1 MSLSL
6 TEQKRK
12 TMLDELSNWHEKR
25 KSFTLLQGVTLC
37 GTLKFWA
44 NTSPW
49 IRFIYLNLR
58 SAVNR
63 SIRFCTDLSRNKN
76 SIKKMITDLSVSKG
90 MDNYDLRE
98 RLVQSKIA
106 EETYKSDHKTF
117 ITKPM
122 RSELKL

>member
-1 MSLSL
+1 MI
-6 TEQKRK
+6 
-12 TMLDELSNWHEKR
+12 DELSNWHKKR

-37 GTLKFWA
+37 GTTEFWT

-63 SIRFCTDLSRNKN
+63 SITFCTELSKTKN
-76 SIKKMITDLSVSKG
+76 SIKKMITDLSVTKD

-98 RLVQSKIA
+98 KFVQSKIA
-106 EETYKSDHKTF
+106 NAV
-117 ITKPM
+117 I
-122 RSELKL
+122 KLSSLSQ